1 MRLNQEKIRRMVGAT
16 AGNAGG
22 GGGSFDPSMLSG
34 YATQQ
39 WTAENYLSIDFF
51 NRLFTAHGTGDTV
64 VKANDMESTITSI
77 EAMFGFWTEEYIS
90 ALGRGS
96 GGGGGGAG
104 TISPIDEST
113 ITAETIFN
121 RGDALAINGTVY
133 RCTASGTDNMPLGI
147 VVQDGTPVYQEYKN
161 QRAWVIGDTSLQEG
175 WEVWLNSG
183 LDFYIEWYG
192 DRISQAE
199 RDIQTL
205 YSLVYSGGGGG
216 GGGGSLDPAVMWA
229 LLGNGGS
236 EQINITH
243 LTGALNDYA
252 RKDWVQTYVGQ
263 QGFVTSST
271 LVTVLADYATHSWV
285 QSQGYLTEHQSLDGY
300 ATEQWVSANFN
311 NYTLPVASS
320 TARGGVKIGYTTSA
334 TNRNYAVQLSSEK
347 MYVNVPWVDTNTWRD
362 CIDNLTST
370 ATDKSLSANQGRLL
384 NEKFADYL
392 PLTGGTITGDL
403 TVQGLLAA
411 ATRVKIGDIYIGY
424 DSAHNALEIYKEDQ
438 TDPTHPHISANLY
451 ALGGISALG
460 YGPGGGGGGGV
471 ALNPVDESTITA
483 ATYFH
488 QNDILAIDGTIY
500 RCTQTTNNLPVSVV
514 FQGNKVLY
522 VENNGHRAYVINSY
536 SLQSGWEV
544 WLNSGLDYHI
554 SVLYDMATSNQRAVL
569 DIERRIGT
577 DGDLATKQW
586 VQAQGYIT
594 QLPDLSP
601 YATKTW
607 VQNQGYLTQHQS
619 LAGYATEQ
627 WVSANFNNYSLPLA
641 SSTTRGGVKT
651 GYSGSGRYYPV
662 QLSDEKMYVYVP
674 WTDTTYSFSNADAT
688 LSWSQRTKIA
698 TVGGTDIYVTMPAN
712 PDTNTWRP
720 VVDNLSSSD
729 ANSSL
734 SANQGRLLANGSAR
748 DSTKV
753 AKAGDT
759 MTGELKVATGIGISD
774 ASGNGLLCYKPTSWT
789 GVANTQW
796 GVGTVD
802 VQGVIRSSNT
812 ALLHYRHGDNS
823 YEIID
828 AKGGQSIA
836 GSLQVANIYL
846 GHTNEINGVN
856 SGVLYLQA
864 RGTGNTYINV
874 NSGYCGIGVTSA
886 SYKLHVGGVIYSSV
900 GVYSA
905 GYVTALS
912 DERHKRIEGRTGL
925 EVEQIAQMPDVKF
938 TWTDRDDPTQYVG
951 TIAQKWQE
959 ILPQVVRTASDRDR
973 TLSMDYQ
980 AAALISAIV
989 TARRVCDH
997 EARIRALEKKCTALE
1012 QANAFL
1018 KNAYEQL
1025 KLKIA

>member
-1 MRLNQEKIRRMVGAT
+1 MVGGSGT
-16 AGNAGG
+16 TAGG
-22 GGGSFDPSMLSG
+22 GGGVSANDVQQMLYGMASE
-34 YATQQ
+34 Q
-39 WTAENYLSIDFF
+39 WVNDNYLSIDFF

-96 GGGGGGAG
+96 GGGGGGSS
-104 TISPIDEST
+104 ISPIDESA
-113 ITAETIFN
+113 ITAETTFN

-147 VVQDGTPVYQEYKN
+147 VVQDGTPVYQAYKN
-161 QRAWVIGDTSLQEG
+161 HRAWVIGDNALQEG

-199 RDIQTL
+199 RDIQAL
-205 YSLVYSGGGGG
+205 YNLVATGGGGG
-216 GGGGSLDPAVMWA
+216 GGGGSLDPAIMWS
-229 LLGNGGS
+229 LLSSGTS
-236 EQINITH
+236 EQINISH

-252 RKDWVQTYVGQ
+252 RQAWVQTYVGQ
-263 QGFVTSST
+263 QGFVTSSA
-271 LVTVLADYATHSWV
+271 LASVLTDYATHAWV

-311 NYTLPVASS
+311 NYVLPVASS

-334 TNRNYAVQLSSEK
+334 TNRNYAVQLWSEK

-370 ATDKSLSANQGRLL
+370 ATDKSLSANMGRVL
-384 NEKFADYL
+384 NETFANYL

-424 DSAHNALEIYKEDQ
+424 DSAHNALEVYKLD
-438 TDPTHPHISANLY
+438 TDNTTHVSANFY

-500 RCTQTTNNLPVSVV
+500 RCIQTTNNLPVSVV

-619 LAGYATEQ
+619 LDEYATEQ
-627 WVSANFNNYSLPLA
+627 WVYANFNNYVLPVA
-641 SSTTRGGVKT
+641 SATARGGVRI
-651 GYSGSGRYYPV
+651 GYSGSGRNYPV
-662 QLSDEKMYVYVP
+662 ELSSEKMYVYVP

-688 LSWSQRTKIA
+688 LAWSQRTKIA

-734 SANQGRLLANGSAR
+734 SANQGRLLASGSAR
-748 DSTKV
+748 DNTKV

-759 MTGELKVATGIGISD
+759 MTGLLNVATGIGISD
-774 ASGNGLLCYKPTSWT
+774 ASGNALLCYKPTSWT

-796 GVGTVD
+796 GVGTID

-812 ALLHYRHGDNS
+812 ALLHYRYGDSS

-864 RGTGNTYINV
+864 RGTGNTYINA

-938 TWTDRDDPTQYVG
+938 TWTDRNDPTQYVG

-959 ILPQVVRTASDRDR
+959 ILPQVVRTASDRDH

-997 EARIRALEKKCTALE
+997 EARIRALERKCAALE

-1018 KNAYEQL
+1018 KNAYEEL

>member
-1 MRLNQEKIRRMVGAT
+1 MVGAGS
-16 AGNAGG
+16 GNAGG
-22 GGGSFDPSMLSG
+22 GGVGDISQMLAG
-34 YATQQ
+34 YATQE
-39 WTAENYLSIDFF
+39 WTSKNYLSIDFF
-51 NRLFTAHGTGDTV
+51 SRLFTAHGTGETTV
-64 VKANDMESTITSI
+64 SPNDMESTITSI
-77 EAMFGFWTEEYIS
+77 EAMFGFWTQEYIS

-104 TISPIDEST
+104 TIIPVDEST

-147 VVQDGTPVYQEYKN
+147 VVQDGTPVYQDYKN
-161 QRAWVIGDTSLQEG
+161 HRAWVIGDNALQEG

-192 DRISQAE
+192 DRLSQAE

-205 YSLVYSGGGGG
+205 YTLVASGGGGG
-216 GGGGSLDPAVMWA
+216 GGGGSLDPAIMWS
-229 LLGNGGS
+229 LLSSGTS

-243 LTGALNDYA
+243 LTGALNGYA
-252 RKDWVQTYVGQ
+252 LQSWVQTYVGQ
-263 QGFVTSST
+263 QGFVTAT
-271 LVTVLADYATHSWV
+271 ALATVLGDYATKAWV

-311 NYTLPVASS
+311 NYVLPVASS
-320 TARGGVKIGYTTSA
+320 TARGGVKIGYQTSA

-362 CIDNLTST
+362 CIDALDST
-370 ATDKSLSANQGRLL
+370 ATDKSLSANMGRVL
-384 NEKFADYL
+384 NETFDNYL
-392 PLTGGTITGDL
+392 PLSGGTITGNL
-403 TVQGLLAA
+403 TVEGLLAA
-411 ATRVKIGDIYIGY
+411 SNRVKIGDIYIGY
-424 DSAHNALEIYKEDQ
+424 DSDHNALEIYKEDT

-460 YGPGGGGGGGV
+460 YGPGGGGGGGT

-488 QNDILAIDGTIY
+488 QNDVIALNGTIY
-500 RCTQTTNNLPVSVV
+500 RCTSTTNNLPVSVV
-514 FQGNKVLY
+514 FQGNKILY
-522 VENNGHRAYVINSY
+522 DEYKGHRAYVIAS
-536 SLQSGWEV
+536 SAVQQGWEV

-554 SVLYDMATSNQRAVL
+554 TLLYDMASANQRAVY

-586 VQAQGYIT
+586 VQSQGYIT

-601 YATKTW
+601 YATKQW
-607 VQNQGYLTQHQS
+607 VQSQGYLTQHQS

-627 WVSANFNNYSLPLA
+627 WVSQNFNNYSLPLA
-641 SSTTRGGVKT
+641 SSTTRGGVKV
-651 GYSGSGRYYPV
+651 GYSGSGKYYPV
-662 QLSDEKMYVYVP
+662 QLSSEKMFVYVP

-720 VVDNLSSSD
+720 VQDNLTSTSTTD
-729 ANSSL
+729 SL

-748 DSTKV
+748 DDSKLPLT
-753 AKAGDT
+753 GGT
-759 MTGELKVATGIGISD
+759 MTGLLRVATGKGIED
-774 ASGNGLLCYKPTSWT
+774 ASGNGLLCYKPTAWT
-789 GVANTQW
+789 GVDNSQW
-796 GVGTVD
+796 GVGTID

-812 ALLHYRHGDNS
+812 ALLHYRYGDNS

-836 GSLQVANIYL
+836 GSLQVANIYI

-864 RGTGNTYINV
+864 RGTGNTYINI
-874 NSGYCGIGVTSA
+874 NSGNCGIGVTSA

-912 DERHKRIEGRTGL
+912 DERHKRIEGRVGL
-925 EVEQIAQMPDVKF
+925 EVEKIAQMPDVKF
-938 TWTDRDDPTQYVG
+938 TWTDRDDPTQYAG
-951 TIAQKWQE
+951 TIAQRWAE
-959 ILPQVVRTASDRDR
+959 ILPQVVRTANDRDH
-973 TLSMDYQ
+973 TLSMDYA
-980 AAALISAIV
+980 AAALISAISI
-989 TARRVCDH
+989 ARRVVDH
-997 EARIRALEKKCTALE
+997 ESRIRTLEKKCTALE

>member
-1 MRLNQEKIRRMVGAT
+1 MVGAN

-64 VKANDMESTITSI
+64 VHANDMESTITSI

-104 TISPIDEST
+104 AIIPVDEST
-113 ITAETIFN
+113 VTAETTFN

-147 VVQDGTPVYQEYKN
+147 VVQDGTPVYQAYKN
-161 QRAWVIGDTSLQEG
+161 HRAWVIGDNALQEG

-216 GGGGSLDPAVMWA
+216 GGGSLDPAVMWA

-252 RKDWVQTYVGQ
+252 RQDWVQTYVGQ
-263 QGFVTSST
+263 QGFVTSSALT
-271 LVTVLADYATHSWV
+271 TVLADYATR
-285 QSQGYLTEHQSLDGY
+285 
-300 ATEQWVSANFN
+300 QWVSENFN
-311 NYTLPVASS
+311 NYSLPLAGNG
-320 TARGGVKIGYTTSA
+320 TRGGVQIGYQTTGK
-334 TNRNYAVQLSSEK
+334 NYAVQLSNEK
-347 MYVNVPWVDTNTWRD
+347 MYVNVPWEDTWRD
-362 CIDNLTST
+362 CINSLTST
-370 ATDKSLSANQGRLL
+370 ATNKSLSANMGRVL
-384 NEKFADYL
+384 NGKFADYL

-411 ATRVKIGDIYIGY
+411 STRVKIGDIFIGY
-424 DSAHNALEIYKEDQ
+424 DSANNALEVYKLD
-438 TDPTHPHISANLY
+438 TDNTTHVSANFY
-451 ALGGISALG
+451 ALGSISALG
-460 YGPGGGGGGGV
+460 YGPGGGGGGGGT

-483 ATYFH
+483 ATNFH
-488 QNDILAIDGTIY
+488 TNDIIALNGTIY
-500 RCTQTTNNLPVSVV
+500 RCTGTTNNMPVSVV
-514 FQGNKVLY
+514 FQGNKILY
-522 VENNGHRAYVINSY
+522 DEYKGHRAYVIAS
-536 SLQSGWEV
+536 STVQSGWEV

-554 SVLYDMATSNQRAVL
+554 TLLYDMASANQRAVL

-577 DGDLATKQW
+577 YGDLATKQW
-586 VQAQGYIT
+586 VQ
-594 QLPDLSP
+594 S
-601 YATKTW
+601 
-607 VQNQGYLTQHQS
+607 QGYLTQHQS
-619 LAGYATEQ
+619 LAGYATEA
-627 WVSANFNNYSLPLA
+627 WVNANFNNYSLPLA
-641 SSTTRGGVKT
+641 GNGTRGGVQI
-651 GYSGSGRYYPV
+651 GYQTSGKNYAV
-662 QLSDEKMYVYVP
+662 QLSSEKMYVNVP
-674 WTDTTYSFSNADAT
+674 WTDTD
-688 LSWSQRTKIA
+688 
-698 TVGGTDIYVTMPAN
+698 
-712 PDTNTWRP
+712 TWRP
-720 VVDNLSSSD
+720 VQDNLTSTSTTD
-729 ANSSL
+729 SL

-748 DSTKV
+748 DSTKLPL
-753 AKAGDT
+753 
-759 MTGELKVATGIGISD
+759 TGGTLTGVLNVATGIGISD

-796 GVGTVD
+796 GVGAIDT
-802 VQGVIRSSNT
+802 QGVIRSSNT
-812 ALLHYRHGDNS
+812 ALLHYRYGDNS

-864 RGTGNTYINV
+864 RGTGNTYINI
-874 NSGYCGIGVTSA
+874 NRGYCGIGVTSA

-959 ILPQVVRTASDRDR
+959 ILPQVVRTASDRDH

-997 EARIRALEKKCTALE
+997 EARIRTLERENARLKKEIETLKTA
-1012 QANAFL
+1012 
-1018 KNAYEQL
+1018 
-1025 KLKIA
+1025 

>member
-1 MRLNQEKIRRMVGAT
+1 MVGAG

-22 GGGSFDPSMLSG
+22 GGSSFDPSMLSG

-104 TISPIDEST
+104 AIIPVDEST
-113 ITAETIFN
+113 ITAETTFN

-147 VVQDGTPVYQEYKN
+147 VVQDGTPVYQAYKN
-161 QRAWVIGDTSLQEG
+161 HRAWVIGDNAVQEG

-216 GGGGSLDPAVMWA
+216 GGGSLDPAVMWA

-252 RKDWVQTYVGQ
+252 RQDWVQTYVGQ
-263 QGFVTSST
+263 QGFVTSSA
-271 LVTVLADYATHSWV
+271 LATVLADYATR
-285 QSQGYLTEHQSLDGY
+285 
-300 ATEQWVSANFN
+300 QWVSENFN
-311 NYTLPVASS
+311 NYSLPLAGNG
-320 TARGGVKIGYTTSA
+320 TRGGVQIGYQTTGK
-334 TNRNYAVQLSSEK
+334 NYAVQLSNEK
-347 MYVNVPWVDTNTWRD
+347 MYVNVPWEDTWRD
-362 CIDNLTST
+362 CINSLTST
-370 ATDKSLSANQGRLL
+370 ATNKSLSANMGRVL
-384 NEKFADYL
+384 NGKFADYL

-411 ATRVKIGDIYIGY
+411 STRVKIGDIFIGY
-424 DSAHNALEIYKEDQ
+424 DSANNALEVYKLD
-438 TDPTHPHISANLY
+438 TDNTTHVSANFY
-451 ALGGISALG
+451 ALGSISALG
-460 YGPGGGGGGGV
+460 YGPGGGGGGGGT

-483 ATYFH
+483 ATNFH
-488 QNDILAIDGTIY
+488 TNDIIALNGTIY
-500 RCTQTTNNLPVSVV
+500 RCTGTTNNMPVSVV
-514 FQGNKVLY
+514 FQGNQILY
-522 VENNGHRAYVINSY
+522 DEYKGHRAYVIAS
-536 SLQSGWEV
+536 STVQSGWEV

-554 SVLYDMATSNQRAVL
+554 TLLYDMASANQRAVL

-577 DGDLATKQW
+577 NGDLATKQW
-586 VQAQGYIT
+586 VQ
-594 QLPDLSP
+594 S
-601 YATKTW
+601 
-607 VQNQGYLTQHQS
+607 QGYLTQHQS
-619 LAGYATEQ
+619 LAGYATEA
-627 WVSANFNNYSLPLA
+627 WVNANFNNYSLPLA
-641 SSTTRGGVKT
+641 GNGTRGGVQI
-651 GYSGSGRYYPV
+651 GYQTSGKNYAV
-662 QLSDEKMYVYVP
+662 QLSSEKMYVNVP
-674 WTDTTYSFSNADAT
+674 WTDTD
-688 LSWSQRTKIA
+688 
-698 TVGGTDIYVTMPAN
+698 
-712 PDTNTWRP
+712 TWRP
-720 VVDNLSSSD
+720 VQDNLTSTSTTD
-729 ANSSL
+729 SL

-748 DSTKV
+748 DSTKLPL
-753 AKAGDT
+753 
-759 MTGELKVATGIGISD
+759 TGGTLTGVLNVATGIGISD

-796 GVGTVD
+796 GVGAIDT
-802 VQGVIRSSNT
+802 QGVIRSSNT
-812 ALLHYRHGDNS
+812 ALLHYRYGDNS

-864 RGTGNTYINV
+864 RGTGNTYINI

-951 TIAQKWQE
+951 TIAQKWQD
-959 ILPQVVRTASDRDR
+959 ILPQVVRTASDRDH

-997 EARIRALEKKCTALE
+997 EARIRTLERENARLKKEIETLKTA
-1012 QANAFL
+1012 
-1018 KNAYEQL
+1018 
-1025 KLKIA
+1025 

>member
-1 MRLNQEKIRRMVGAT
+1 
-16 AGNAGG
+16 
-22 GGGSFDPSMLSG
+22 
-34 YATQQ
+34 
-39 WTAENYLSIDFF
+39 
-51 NRLFTAHGTGDTV
+51 
-64 VKANDMESTITSI
+64 
-77 EAMFGFWTEEYIS
+77 MFGFWTEEYIS

-113 ITAETIFN
+113 ITAETTFN
-121 RGDALAINGTVY
+121 QGDALAINGTVY

-147 VVQDGTPVYQEYKN
+147 VVQNGTPVYQAYKN
-161 QRAWVIGDTSLQEG
+161 HRAWVIGDNAVQEG

-205 YSLVYSGGGGG
+205 YTLVSGGGGG
-216 GGGGSLDPAVMWA
+216 GGGSFDPAVMWA
-229 LLGNGGS
+229 LLGYGGS

-243 LTGALNDYA
+243 LTGALNGYA
-252 RKDWVQTYVGQ
+252 SQDWVQTYVGQ
-263 QGFVTSST
+263 QGFVTSSA
-271 LVTVLADYATHSWV
+271 LATVLANYATKTWV

-311 NYTLPVASS
+311 NYVLPVASS

-384 NEKFADYL
+384 NEKFANYL

-424 DSAHNALEIYKEDQ
+424 DSTHNALEVYKLD
-438 TDPTHPHISANLY
+438 TDNTTHVSANFY

-483 ATYFH
+483 ATNFH

-554 SVLYDMATSNQRAVL
+554 SVLYDMASANQRAVL

-586 VQAQGYIT
+586 VQ
-594 QLPDLSP
+594 S
-601 YATKTW
+601 
-607 VQNQGYLTQHQS
+607 QGYLTQHQS
-619 LAGYATEQ
+619 LAAYATMA
-627 WVSANFNNYSLPLA
+627 WVNENFNNYSLPLA
-641 SSTTRGGVKT
+641 SSTTRGGVKV
-651 GYSGSGRYYPV
+651 GYQTNDKNYAV
-662 QLSDEKMYVYVP
+662 QLSSEKMYVNVP
-674 WTDTTYSFSNADAT
+674 W
-688 LSWSQRTKIA
+688 
-698 TVGGTDIYVTMPAN
+698 V
-712 PDTNTWRP
+712 DTNTWRDCI
-720 VVDNLSSSD
+720 DNLTSTATD
-729 ANSSL
+729 KSL

-748 DSTKV
+748 DNTKLPL
-753 AKAGDT
+753 
-759 MTGELKVATGIGISD
+759 TGGTLTGVLNVATGIGISD
-774 ASGNGLLCYKPTSWT
+774 ASGNGLLCYKPTSWS
-789 GVANTQW
+789 GVADTQW
-796 GVGTVD
+796 GVGTTD
-802 VQGVIRSSNT
+802 AQGVIRSSNT
-812 ALLHYRHGDNS
+812 ALLHYRYGDNS

-856 SGVLYLQA
+856 SGTLYIQA
-864 RGTGNTYINV
+864 RGTGNTYINA
-874 NSGYCGIGVTSA
+874 NTGYCGIGVTSA

-980 AAALISAIV
+980 AAALVSAIV

-997 EARIRALEKKCTALE
+997 EARIRTLERENARLKKEIETLKTA
-1012 QANAFL
+1012 
-1018 KNAYEQL
+1018 
-1025 KLKIA
+1025 

>member
-1 MRLNQEKIRRMVGAT
+1 MVGAG

-22 GGGSFDPSMLSG
+22 GGGSFDPSMLSS

-77 EAMFGFWTEEYIS
+77 EAMFGFWTQEYLS

-104 TISPIDEST
+104 SITPIDEST
-113 ITAETIFN
+113 ITAETTFN

-147 VVQDGTPVYQEYKN
+147 VVQDGTPVYQAYKN
-161 QRAWVIGDTSLQEG
+161 HRAWVIGDNAVQEG

-192 DRISQAE
+192 DRLSQAE

-205 YSLVYSGGGGG
+205 YSLVYSGGGGSG
-216 GGGGSLDPAVMWA
+216 GGGGIDSAAMWA
-229 LLGNGGS
+229 LLSNGGS

-252 RKDWVQTYVGQ
+252 RQDWVQTYVGQ
-263 QGFVTSST
+263 QGFVTTSA
-271 LVTVLADYATHSWV
+271 LATVLTDYATKAWV
-285 QSQGYLTEHQSLDGY
+285 QAQDYLTEHQSLDGY

-311 NYTLPVASS
+311 NYVLPVASS
-320 TARGGVKIGYTTSA
+320 TARGGVKIGYQTSA

-384 NEKFADYL
+384 NAKFSDYL

-411 ATRVKIGDIYIGY
+411 ANRVKIGDIFIGY
-424 DSAHNALEIYKEDQ
+424 NSTHNALEIYKEDT
-438 TDPTHPHISANLY
+438 TDPSHPHISANLY

-460 YGPGGGGGGGV
+460 YGPGGGGGGGT

-488 QNDILAIDGTIY
+488 QNDVIALNGTIY
-500 RCTQTTNNLPVSVV
+500 RCTSTTNNLPVSVV
-514 FQGNKVLY
+514 FQGNKILY
-522 VENNGHRAYVINSY
+522 DEYKGHRAYVIAS
-536 SLQSGWEV
+536 STLQSGWEV

-554 SVLYDMATSNQRAVL
+554 TLLYDMVSANQRAVY

-607 VQNQGYLTQHQS
+607 VQSQGYLTQHQS

-627 WVSANFNNYSLPLA
+627 WVSQNFNNYSLPLA

-651 GYSGSGRYYPV
+651 GYSGSGNYYPV
-662 QLSDEKMYVYVP
+662 QLSSEKMYVYVP
-674 WTDTTYSFSNADAT
+674 WTDTTYRFSNDDAT
-688 LSWSQRTKIA
+688 LRWSQRTKIA

-720 VVDNLSSSD
+720 VVDNLSSTD

-734 SANQGRLLANGSAR
+734 SANQGRLLASGSAR
-748 DSTKV
+748 DNTKLPT
-753 AKAGDT
+753 AGGT
-759 MTGELKVATGIGISD
+759 MTGMLRVATGIGIDD

-789 GVANTQW
+789 GVANSQW
-796 GVGTVD
+796 GVGTID

-812 ALLHYRHGDNS
+812 ALLHYRYGDNS

-836 GSLQVANIYL
+836 NSLQVANIYL
-846 GHTNEINGVN
+846 GHTNEINGAN
-856 SGVLYLQA
+856 GGVLYLQA
-864 RGTGNTYINV
+864 RSTGNTYINI
-874 NSGYCGIGVTSA
+874 NSGNCGIGVTRA
-886 SYKLHVGGVIYSSV
+886 SYKLHVGGVIYSST

-912 DERHKRIEGRTGL
+912 DERHKRIEGHTGL
-925 EVEQIAQMPDVKF
+925 TVEQVAQMPDVKF

-951 TIAQKWQE
+951 TIAQKWLE
-959 ILPQVVRTASDRDR
+959 VLPQVVRKASDRDH

-980 AAALISAIV
+980 ATALISAII
-989 TARRVCDH
+989 TARRVVDH
-997 EARIRALEKKCTALE
+997 EARIRTLEKKCAALE

>member
-1 MRLNQEKIRRMVGAT
+1 M
-16 AGNAGG
+16 
-22 GGGSFDPSMLSG
+22 
-34 YATQQ
+34 
-39 WTAENYLSIDFF
+39 
-51 NRLFTAHGTGDTV
+51 
-64 VKANDMESTITSI
+64 
-77 EAMFGFWTEEYIS
+77 
-90 ALGRGS
+90 
-96 GGGGGGAG
+96 
-104 TISPIDEST
+104 
-113 ITAETIFN
+113 
-121 RGDALAINGTVY
+121 
-133 RCTASGTDNMPLGI
+133 
-147 VVQDGTPVYQEYKN
+147 
-161 QRAWVIGDTSLQEG
+161 
-175 WEVWLNSG
+175 
-183 LDFYIEWYG
+183 
-192 DRISQAE
+192 
-199 RDIQTL
+199 
-205 YSLVYSGGGGG
+205 
-216 GGGGSLDPAVMWA
+216 
-229 LLGNGGS
+229 
-236 EQINITH
+236 
-243 LTGALNDYA
+243 
-252 RKDWVQTYVGQ
+252 
-263 QGFVTSST
+263 
-271 LVTVLADYATHSWV
+271 
-285 QSQGYLTEHQSLDGY
+285 
-300 ATEQWVSANFN
+300 
-311 NYTLPVASS
+311 
-320 TARGGVKIGYTTSA
+320 
-334 TNRNYAVQLSSEK
+334 
-347 MYVNVPWVDTNTWRD
+347 
-362 CIDNLTST
+362 
-370 ATDKSLSANQGRLL
+370 
-384 NEKFADYL
+384 
-392 PLTGGTITGDL
+392 
-403 TVQGLLAA
+403 QGLLAA
-411 ATRVKIGDIYIGY
+411 ATRVKIGDIFIGY

-438 TDPTHPHISANLY
+438 TDPSHPHISANLY

-488 QNDILAIDGTIY
+488 QNDVIALNGTIY

-514 FQGNKVLY
+514 FQGNKILY
-522 VENNGHRAYVINSY
+522 DEYKGHRAYVIAS
-536 SLQSGWEV
+536 STVQSGWEV

-554 SVLYDMATSNQRAVL
+554 TLLYDMASANQRAVL

-594 QLPDLSP
+594 QLPDLTQ

-651 GYSGSGRYYPV
+651 GYSGSGKYYPV
-662 QLSDEKMYVYVP
+662 QLSSEKMYVYVP

-688 LSWSQRTKIA
+688 LAWSQRTKIA

-734 SANQGRLLANGSAR
+734 SANQGRLLASGSAR

-753 AKAGDT
+753 AKTGDT

-789 GVANTQW
+789 GVANSQW
-796 GVGTVD
+796 GVGTID
-802 VQGVIRSSNT
+802 VQGVIRSSNN
-812 ALLHYRHGDNS
+812 ALLHYRYGDNS

-856 SGVLYLQA
+856 SGTLYIQA
-864 RGTGNTYINV
+864 RGTGNTYINI
-874 NSGYCGIGVTSA
+874 NSGNCGIGVTSA

-951 TIAQKWQE
+951 TIAQKWQ
-959 ILPQVVRTASDRDR
+959 VVRTASDRDR

-997 EARIRALEKKCTALE
+997 ESRIRALEKKCAALE

-1025 KLKIA
+1025 QLKIA

>member
-1 MRLNQEKIRRMVGAT
+1 MRLNQEKIRRMVGAG

-64 VKANDMESTITSI
+64 VKANDLESTITSI

-104 TISPIDEST
+104 AIIPVDEST
-113 ITAETIFN
+113 ITAETTFN

-147 VVQDGTPVYQEYKN
+147 VVQDGTPVYQAYKN
-161 QRAWVIGDTSLQEG
+161 HRAWVIGDNALQEG

-216 GGGGSLDPAVMWA
+216 GGGSLDPAVMWA

-252 RKDWVQTYVGQ
+252 RQDWVQTYVGQ
-263 QGFVTSST
+263 QGFVTSSA
-271 LVTVLADYATHSWV
+271 LATVLADYATR
-285 QSQGYLTEHQSLDGY
+285 
-300 ATEQWVSANFN
+300 QWVSENFN
-311 NYTLPVASS
+311 NYSLPLAGNG
-320 TARGGVKIGYTTSA
+320 TRGGVQIGYQTTGK
-334 TNRNYAVQLSSEK
+334 NYAVQLSNEK
-347 MYVNVPWVDTNTWRD
+347 MYVNVPWEDTWRD
-362 CIDNLTST
+362 CINSLTST
-370 ATDKSLSANQGRLL
+370 ATNKSLSANMGRVL
-384 NEKFADYL
+384 NGKFADYL

-411 ATRVKIGDIYIGY
+411 STRVKIGDIFIGY
-424 DSAHNALEIYKEDQ
+424 DSANNALEVYKLD
-438 TDPTHPHISANLY
+438 TDNTTHVSANFY
-451 ALGGISALG
+451 ALGSISALG
-460 YGPGGGGGGGV
+460 YGPGGGGGGGGT

-483 ATYFH
+483 ATNFH
-488 QNDILAIDGTIY
+488 TNDIIALNGTIY
-500 RCTQTTNNLPVSVV
+500 RCTGTTNNMPVSVV
-514 FQGNKVLY
+514 FQGNKILY
-522 VENNGHRAYVINSY
+522 DEYKGHRAYVIAS
-536 SLQSGWEV
+536 STVQSGWEV

-554 SVLYDMATSNQRAVL
+554 TLLYDMASANQRAVL

-577 DGDLATKQW
+577 NGDLATKQW
-586 VQAQGYIT
+586 VQ
-594 QLPDLSP
+594 S
-601 YATKTW
+601 
-607 VQNQGYLTQHQS
+607 QGYLTQHQS
-619 LAGYATEQ
+619 LAGYATEA
-627 WVSANFNNYSLPLA
+627 WVNANFNNYSLPLA
-641 SSTTRGGVKT
+641 GNGTRGGVQI
-651 GYSGSGRYYPV
+651 GYQTSGKNYAV
-662 QLSDEKMYVYVP
+662 QLSSEKMYVNVP
-674 WTDTTYSFSNADAT
+674 WTDTD
-688 LSWSQRTKIA
+688 
-698 TVGGTDIYVTMPAN
+698 
-712 PDTNTWRP
+712 TWRP
-720 VVDNLSSSD
+720 VQDNLTSASTTD
-729 ANSSL
+729 SL

-748 DSTKV
+748 DSTKLPL
-753 AKAGDT
+753 
-759 MTGELKVATGIGISD
+759 TGGTLTGVLNVATGIGISD
-774 ASGNGLLCYKPTSWT
+774 ASGNGLLCYKPTSWS
-789 GVANTQW
+789 GVVDTQW
-796 GVGTVD
+796 GVGTTD

-812 ALLHYRHGDNS
+812 ALLHYRYGDNS

-864 RGTGNTYINV
+864 RGTGNTYINI

-886 SYKLHVGGVIYSSV
+886 SYKLHVGGVIYSTT

-938 TWTDRDDPTQYVG
+938 TWTDRDDPTQFVG

-959 ILPQVVRTASDRDR
+959 ILPQVVRTASDRDH

-997 EARIRALEKKCTALE
+997 EARIRTLERENARLKKEIETLKTA
-1012 QANAFL
+1012 
-1018 KNAYEQL
+1018 
-1025 KLKIA
+1025 